1 MNDLLTA
8 AAEIHDFCLAR
19 NWRFCII
26 GGREVARW
34 GQPRATQDV
43 GVSLLSGLGR
53 EDEFISELLN
63 HFQGRLPD
71 THGFARESRVV
82 LAQASNGVAFDIAL
96 AAFPFEEQV
105 IDRATSFEFADS
117 ITLITVSAEDLV
129 VLKAFAGRDQ
139 DWSDVQSIVTRSAS
153 SFDWDHALRELTSLS
168 ELRDDTSA
176 VERLSSLQGS

>member
-1 MNDLLTA
+1 M
-8 AAEIHDFCLAR
+8 
-19 NWRFCII
+19 
-26 GGREVARW
+26 
-34 GQPRATQDV
+34 
-43 GVSLLSGLGR
+43 
-53 EDEFISELLN
+53 
-63 HFQGRLPD
+63 
-71 THGFARESRVV
+71 
-82 LAQASNGVAFDIAL
+82 L
-96 AAFPFEEQV
+96 AASATWLTLPASALVCSHLPLALCRRIHERPADCRCGDSDVLFEEQV
-105 IDRATSFEFADS
+105 IDRATSFAFAES

>member
-1 MNDLLTA
+1 M
-8 AAEIHDFCLAR
+8 
-19 NWRFCII
+19 
-26 GGREVARW
+26 
-34 GQPRATQDV
+34 
-43 GVSLLSGLGR
+43 
-53 EDEFISELLN
+53 
-63 HFQGRLPD
+63 
-71 THGFARESRVV
+71 
-82 LAQASNGVAFDIAL
+82 
-96 AAFPFEEQV
+96 
-105 IDRATSFEFADS
+105 IDRATSFAFAES